1 MIFMQ
6 LKNEQFKEHLK
17 KIPHNFAVA
26 HDEEEGESTL
36 TIYGVIGDSWFSD
49 STSANDVDRAL
60 VDAGSS
66 NLTIHLNSPG
76 GSAFDGIA
84 IYNRLMNHKAKHG
97 ATITIHVDGWA
108 ASAASV
114 IAMAADN
121 LIMGVGAMLMI
132 HEASN
137 IVWGTKTTMRKEADL
152 LEKLEDGIIDAYMT
166 KANVSREE
174 IRTMVD
180 AETWFSA
187 SEAIDIGFATS
198 AASELSES
206 EEDDEPNELAQM
218 KAQMETMQQEL
229 NQYKNQ
235 HKEPEH
241 APTASAKRN
250 LTELFLKL

>member
-1 MIFMQ
+1 MRFMQ
-6 LKNEQFKEHLK
+6 LKNKQYKEQLK
-17 KIPHNFAVA
+17 KIPHNFAA
-26 HDEEEGESTL
+26 THDEEEGESTL

-60 VDAGSS
+60 NDAGSN
-66 NLTIHLNSPG
+66 NLVIHLNSPG

-84 IYNRLMNHKAKHG
+84 IYNRLMNHKSKYG
-97 ATITIHVDGWA
+97 ATVTIHVDGWA

-114 IAMAADN
+114 IAMAADE
-121 LIMGVGAMLMI
+121 LIMGVGAMVMI

-137 IVWGTKTTMRKEADL
+137 IVLGTKTIMRKEADL

-166 KANVSREE
+166 KANVTREE
-174 IRTMVD
+174 IRAMVD

-187 SEAIDIGFATS
+187 NEAIDIGFATS
-198 AASELSES
+198 AVSEPSEP
-206 EEDDEPNELAQM
+206 EEDDEPNNLAQM
-218 KAQMETMQQEL
+218 KAQMEAMQEQL

-235 HKEPEH
+235 QKEPEQ
-241 APTASAKRN
+241 APAASSKRN